1 MAKKVKKEKRSASPA
16 PRKTTSGFIL
26 SEKIQSYIFIALIAV
41 LLLILLKPFVLD
53 GLSPQGVDVVGSI
66 GASNQITQYY
76 KETGERA
83 LWNPNVFAGMP
94 VYHRLPAVVFSAD
107 TVIRFLS
114 RVINRIFLY
123 YFLAALGFF
132 LLMRRLKLSP
142 LTALFAALLF
152 VLMPHYKSL
161 YIEGHFSKFTAIM
174 TLPWVFYAFHYFLEK
189 RNLLGAAL
197 FSLAFGVQIRTQHYQ
212 IVFYT
217 ALLIFAVGLA
227 PFIRDLLDKN
237 IKRFSKSTLLLV
249 AAVVLALAMSAQPL
263 FLAKEYLSFSKRGKT
278 TIDVNDQN
286 QKAKKAAKANGVS
299 IQYATQWST
308 DPSETAVWL
317 VPRFYGGMSN
327 EKYEGSAVP
336 RAKGQPVSGY
346 WGHMPFTQSYEYMG
360 VLTLLLAIIG
370 LYFYRKER
378 MIYSLALFAGFLIL
392 LSFGRHMLWFYSLFY
407 DYVPFFNKFRAPMM
421 SVTVTSFI
429 AAIFAGFGL
438 HYLSQLK
445 NESKKLSDYKN
456 LLYIAGGFFIL
467 GILLFI
473 AGQTMS
479 FIKPSGEPYQGQMLE
494 IVRTIRK
501 EYFTNDMMRYFIL
514 LVSGIAL
521 LAAYLAKK
529 INFNVLAAAL
539 ILISVVDLVNIQSR
553 QSKKYTKLNKIKHQY
568 FVETPTDAFL
578 KKDTEKF
585 RIFPAGKLFGDN
597 RWAYAHQ
604 TIGGY
609 TPIKMYTIEE
619 LVEKNIYN
627 GPDRALPINWNVLK
641 ILNVK
646 YVILQSPVQS
656 SELTLVNSDPRQKL
670 FTYRFNGHLP
680 RGFFVDGYKVEKD
693 EFKRLRRINSAAFDP
708 AKTAILEEELSEKI
722 EAPDSAF
729 SRVTLFTPN
738 HEQFEVFT
746 DKQALFVISE
756 VYYPPGWKIFID
768 GTPTP
773 HIYKTDHAVQSVV
786 VPAGHHTIDLRFEPD
801 SYYRDVT
808 IATVSAGIIYL
819 TILLTLIQLFMK
831 RRKQAVPQADVEKG
845 V

>member
-1 MAKKVKKEKRSASPA
+1 MAKKIKKEKKAVAPASQKKQTNF
-16 PRKTTSGFIL
+16 RLSENVQGFIFIGL
-26 SEKIQSYIFIALIAV
+26 IAL

-66 GASNQITQYY
+66 GASNQITQYH
-76 KETGERA
+76 KQTGERA

-94 VYHRLPAVVFSAD
+94 IYHRLPAVVFSAD
-107 TVIRFLS
+107 TVIRLLS

-123 YFLAALGFF
+123 YFLAALGFY
-132 LLMRRLKLSP
+132 LLMRRFKLSP
-142 LTALFAALLF
+142 PVAFFAALLF

-174 TLPWVFYAFHYFLEK
+174 ILPWVFYAFHYFLDK
-189 RNLLGAAL
+189 RNLLSAAL

-217 ALLIFAVGLA
+217 ALLIFAVGLT
-227 PFIRDLLDKN
+227 PFIRDLIDKN
-237 IKRFSKSTLLLV
+237 YKRFSKSTLMLV
-249 AAVVLALAMSAQPL
+249 AAVVLALTMSAQPL
-263 FLAKEYLSFSKRGKT
+263 FLAKEYLPYSKRGKT
-278 TIDVNDQN
+278 TIDVNAQN

-370 LYFYRKER
+370 LYFYRRER

-407 DYVPFFNKFRAPMM
+407 NYVPFFNKFRAPMM

-438 HYLSQLK
+438 HYLSQVK
-445 NESKKLSDYKN
+445 NETKKLSEYKN
-456 LLYIAGGFFIL
+456 LLYIAGGFFVL
-467 GILLFI
+467 GIFLFF
-473 AGQTMS
+473 AGQMMS
-479 FIKPSGEPYQGQMLE
+479 FVKPSGEPYQGQMLE
-494 IVRTIRK
+494 IVKTIRK
-501 EYFTNDMMRYFIL
+501 EYFTGDMIRYF
-514 LVSGIAL
+514 VL
-521 LAAYLAKK
+521 LAAGVGLLTAYLAKK
-529 INFNVLAAAL
+529 ISFNILAAAL
-539 ILISVVDLVNIQSR
+539 ILVSVVDLVNIQSR
-553 QSKKYTKLNKIKHQY
+553 QSKKYTNLKTVKRQY
-568 FVETPTDAFL
+568 FVQTPTDTFL
-578 KKDTEKF
+578 KGDTEKF

-597 RWAYAHQ
+597 RWAYFHQ

-627 GPDRALPINWNVLK
+627 GPNRALPINWNVLK

-646 YVILQSPVQS
+646 YVILQSRVESP
-656 SELTLVNSDPRQKL
+656 ELTLVNSDPRQNL
-670 FTYRFNGHLP
+670 FTYRFNGRLP
-680 RGFFVDGYKVEKD
+680 RGYFVDNYKVEKD
-693 EFKRLRRINSAAFDP
+693 EFKRLRLINSAAFDP
-708 AKTAILEEELSEKI
+708 AKTAVLEEAI
-722 EAPDSAF
+722 PDAPQAPDSSY
-729 SRVTLFTPN
+729 SRVTAFTPN
-738 HEQFEVFT
+738 HEQFEVYT
-746 DKQALFVISE
+746 DKKALFVISE
-756 VYYPPGWKIFID
+756 VYYPPGWKIYID
-768 GTPTP
+768 DTVVSN
-773 HIYKTDHAVQSVV
+773 IYKTDHAVQSVV
-786 VPAGHHTIDLRFEPD
+786 VPAGQHKIDLRFEPE
-801 SYYRDVT
+801 SYYRDIT
-808 IATVSAGIIYL
+808 IASVSAGIIYL
-819 TILLTLIQLFMK
+819 TILLSLIQLFLK
-831 RRKQAVPQADVEKG
+831 RRKQA
-845 V
+845 